1 MKIERETAHAA
12 AGGGGEKELFIVSRG
27 HFVIIA

>member
-1 MKIERETAHAA
+1 MKIKRETDAHAA
-12 AGGGGEKELFIVSRG
+12 AHGGEKELFIVSRG